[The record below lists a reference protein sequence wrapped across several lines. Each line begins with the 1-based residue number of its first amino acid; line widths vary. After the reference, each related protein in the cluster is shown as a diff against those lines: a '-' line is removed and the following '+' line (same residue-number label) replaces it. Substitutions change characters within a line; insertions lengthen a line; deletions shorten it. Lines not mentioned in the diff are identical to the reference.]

1 MAVDEETSLTS
12 DNTMTQGQDQSQQ
25 GKLKSPSLLQR
36 IFLRLVQNFHNSK
49 IKIGITVGIVIVAV
63 CFLFWFFN
71 RPIAKFESS
80 LSARDYA
87 TAEAIYKQ
95 NMEDSSFLGSSEKA
109 IDDIVNSYLE
119 HYKNNDISC
128 DDAIAEIEKLRSYA
142 WGGSSNE
149 EIQTIHTIENSRIA
163 YHNAQE
169 ALKED
174 NYAEALKNFSL
185 VDSEDFENYKNAQ
198 EQIEEVSEIYCE
210 QAIEKATEALVKKD
224 ALSALTSLEAVDNA
238 YRNQELTSL
247 IDSTVMEAQTQAIE
261 ETNSLLA
268 KEDYKNAYIYVQKLP
283 ESIVNGQIESLKSEI
298 VSNLTKIADAK
309 SNSGDY
315 ATAIALLT
323 DDEGNALDQTFV
335 SNIKKNEKLKNI
347 NTLQSLK
354 GFFSVS
360 YDSIEDS
367 YTILPYGTPPISYQ
381 RNMIPTIF
389 INENDD
395 YMFFG
400 LTFGFIDEDWIFTN
414 EIIID
419 CDGQQFTLEYEFSD
433 LETRIGWG
441 YISEMAGFLDMGF
454 DASEGG
460 NVFVDLDPIV
470 SAMTTAAKVTVR
482 FSGDGKKD
490 VTIPDSQIEQLSGF
504 WTAYQILMGDP
515 SLVSALA

>member
-1 MAVDEETSLTS
+1 
-12 DNTMTQGQDQSQQ
+12 
-25 GKLKSPSLLQR
+25 
-36 IFLRLVQNFHNSK
+36 
-49 IKIGITVGIVIVAV
+49 
-63 CFLFWFFN
+63 
-71 RPIAKFESS
+71 
-80 LSARDYA
+80 
-87 TAEAIYKQ
+87 
-95 NMEDSSFLGSSEKA
+95 MEDSSFLGSSEKA

-335 SNIKKNEKLKNI
+335 SNIQKYEKLKNI

-400 LTFGFIDEDWIFTN
+400 LTFGFIDEDCIFTN